1 MKATVRYNQIAVG
14 VLAVAL
20 WCGVWSCQPKSGA
33 DDGIPDPNP
42 PSTTFRP
49 TPLDWKKPANFP
61 DPVYNFTANPLTVQ
75 GFTLGKALFYDG
87 LLSHDGTVSCGFCHQ
102 PSAAFAHTDHALSHG
117 IRDQIGI
124 RNVPGIQNKA
134 WQREFFWDGGVQD
147 LDLLPIAPI
156 QNPVEMGDTLANV
169 LKKLR
174 NDPRYPSLFE
184 AAFGTKEI
192 TTERTMKA
200 LSQFMLTLVSANSR
214 YDKAVRNEGPA
225 LSEQETRGL
234 TLFKAKC
241 ATCHATDLFTDNS
254 FRNNGLPRIP
264 NPKVDDIGRGAITL
278 KIEDNY
284 KFKVPSLRNV
294 ERTFPY
300 MHDGR
305 FLTLEQVLNHYAT
318 GITDSPALDP
328 SLRGL
333 ALSKQDQ
340 ADLIFF
346 LRTLTDTEF
355 LSDRRFQQ

>member
-1 MKATVRYNQIAVG
+1 MSYRQWVTLAAV
-14 VLAVAL
+14 VAL
-20 WCGVWSCQPKSGA
+20 WCGIWACQPKPGT
-33 DDGIPDPNP
+33 DNINPDPTPTNP
-42 PSTTFRP
+42 TFKT

-61 DPVYNFTANPLTVQ
+61 DPVYNFSANPLTTQ

-102 PSAAFAHTDHALSHG
+102 PTAAFAHTDHALSHG

-124 RNVPGIQNKA
+124 RNVPAIQNKA

-169 LKKLR
+169 LRKLR
-174 NDPRYPSLFE
+174 NDPRYPTLFE

-200 LSQFMLTLVSANSR
+200 LSQFMLTLVSSNSR
-214 YDKAVRNEGPA
+214 YDKAVRGEGPA
-225 LSEQETRGL
+225 LTNAETRGL
-234 TLFKAKC
+234 TTFKAKC

-254 FRNNGLPRIP
+254 FRSNGLPRIP
-264 NPKVDDIGRGAITL
+264 NAKIDDVGRGAITL
-278 KIEDNY
+278 KPEDNY

-294 ERTFPY
+294 ERTPPY

-305 FLTLEQVLNHYAT
+305 FWTLEQVLNHYAT
-318 GITDSPALDP
+318 NPASSPTTDPA
-328 SLRGL
+328 LRGL
-333 ALSKQDQ
+333 TLSN
-340 ADLIFF
+340 AERTDLITF
-346 LRTLTDTEF
+346 LRTLTDNEF
-355 LSDRRFQQ
+355 LSDRRFVQ